1 MFKMKNL
8 SLFLALALVG
18 LMYHT
23 PAFLKELSN
32 NILGKL
38 LLVVALAYITV
49 RCEFACAVVFAL
61 IIIVLMHNTTEGFK
75 EGRKNKDDDE
85 KESDEKESDDKK
97 KSPDDKKAEKG
108 EKKMKKI
115 SDKAA
120 SLSKKNT
127 GAAKTEMAVEKQ
139 DKAKKGGAKKEPF
152 TGKMISNVR
161 DSLLH
166 SYNEAQDIF
175 KSNLIDLDRD
185 MKAGAE
191 KRSINATKQ

>member
-32 NILGKL
+32 NMLGKL
-38 LLVVALAYITV
+38 LLVVALAYITLQ
-49 RCEFACAVVFAL
+49 CEFACAIVFAL
-61 IIIVLMHNTTEGFK
+61 IIIVLMHNTTEGFEEGKKK
-75 EGRKNKDDDE
+75 EDE
-85 KESDEKESDDKK
+85 EEEEESDDKK

-115 SDKAA
+115 SDKAS
-120 SLSKKNT
+120 SLRKKNA
-127 GAAKTEMAVEKQ
+127 GAAKTEIAVEKQ
-139 DKAKKGGAKKEPF
+139 DKAKKGATKKEPF
-152 TGKMISNVR
+152 AGKMISNVR